1 MISLFFP
8 QSPLCTAAIVFYTYV
23 CIPFGMLKK
32 QCGDARPHDDDDDG
46 YNLTSVMFGD
56 KEKKEKEEETC
67 CSICLVDYEA
77 EDEVTHLPRCNHLF
91 HVHCIEPWLLRGS
104 LTCPLC
110 RAFVFTPTPT
120 PPSHNNVINVHSS
133 STLHLSLVSLFFLLF
148 LHHLIEYL
156 L

>member
-1 MISLFFP
+1 MISLLFP
-8 QSPLCTAAIVFYTYV
+8 RSPLCTVAILFYTYV
-23 CIPFGMLKK
+23 CIPFGKLKN
-32 QCGDARPHDDDDDG
+32 QCGDARSHDDDEG

-56 KEKKEKEEETC
+56 KEKKEEEEIC
-67 CSICLVDYEA
+67 CSICLMDYEDDDA
-77 EDEVTHLPRCNHLF
+77 VTHLPRCNHLF

-110 RAFVFTPTPT
+110 RSFVFSQTHTPLT
-120 PPSHNNVINVHSS
+120 HNNVINVHSS
-133 STLHLSLVSLFFLLF
+133 STFHLSLVSFFFLLF